1 MAAPPGAGPSASS
14 CYNCF
19 FHCQRGFSLTWL
31 VIIPSVLFLIAG
43 SALAYVVGAAAV
55 LAFISVDKIR
65 YLAILPQRIFSQL
78 DVFAMMAMVLFIMT
92 GEVMNRTGV
101 TRYLIDFSMSI
112 VGRLKG
118 GLGHVNIMTSIFFAG
133 VSGSAVAD
141 AAALSNTLVPA
152 MREQGYPNRYA
163 GAVTAASSVIGPIIP
178 PSIILIFY
186 GAWMQVSIGGLFA
199 AGIVPGLVLG
209 GALLL
214 TNGVLAHRHDHPG
227 GRGSDVPA
235 FLPSL
240 VKSAPALALPVII
253 LGGIVFG
260 IATPTEAAAV
270 AVAAALAAGF
280 FYGGVSMPVLWKC
293 LERSAILTGSIFMVM
308 TAAACAA
315 YVGSLEQWP
324 QAIARMATESGLT
337 GIYFLLLINLVFLI
351 AGMFMDVPMALA
363 LLVPLF
369 GPAAVAQ
376 GIDPI
381 HLGIILC
388 LNLTMGLITPP
399 LGGCLIV
406 VSAISGE
413 NYWSLARATLPFIVV
428 EVLVLLLITLAPWLS
443 LGLPRLLG
451 FM

>member
-1 MAAPPGAGPSASS
+1 
-14 CYNCF
+14 
-19 FHCQRGFSLTWL
+19 LIWL
-31 VIIPSVLFLIAG
+31 VVILSILFLAAG
-43 SALAYVVGAAAV
+43 TALAYVVGAAAV
-55 LAFISVDKIR
+55 LTFIASDNAR
-65 YLAILPQRIFSQL
+65 YLAVLPQRIFSQL
-78 DVFAMMAMVLFIMT
+78 DVFALMAMVLFIMT

-101 TRYLIDFSMSI
+101 TRYLINFSMSI
-112 VGRLKG
+112 VGRFKG

-152 MREQGYPNRYA
+152 MQEQGYSKRYA
-163 GAVTAASSVIGPIIP
+163 GAITAASSVIGPIIP

-199 AGIVPGLVLG
+199 AGILPGLLLG
-209 GALLL
+209 VLLL
-214 TNGVLAHRHDHPG
+214 LANGVFAHRHNHPG
-227 GRGSDVPA
+227 GRGAQIPP
-235 FLPSL
+235 FWPSL
-240 VKSAPALALPVII
+240 LKSLPALMLPTII

-260 IATPTEAAAV
+260 IATPTEAAGV
-270 AVAAALAAGF
+270 AVAAALVAGF
-280 FYGGVSMPVLWKC
+280 FYGGVSPRVIWQC
-293 LERSAILTGSIFMVM
+293 IERSAILSGSIFMILA
-308 TAAACAA
+308 AAACAA
-315 YVGSLEQWP
+315 YIGSLEQWP
-324 QAIARMATESGLT
+324 QRIAELAIESGLT
-337 GIYFLLLINLVFLI
+337 GISFLLLINVIFLI

-376 GIDPI
+376 GVDPI

-413 NYWSLARATLPFIVV
+413 NYWTLAKATLPFILV
-428 EVLVLLLITLAPWLS
+428 EIVTLLIITLFPPLS
-443 LGLPRLLG
+443 LYLPGLLG
-451 FM
+451 LH

>member
-1 MAAPPGAGPSASS
+1 
-14 CYNCF
+14 
-19 FHCQRGFSLTWL
+19 LVWL
-31 VIIPSVLFLIAG
+31 VVIFSILFLIAG
-43 SALAYVVGAAAV
+43 AALAYVVGAAAV
-55 LAFISVDKIR
+55 LTFIASDNTR

-78 DVFAMMAMVLFIMT
+78 DVFALMAMVLFIMT

-101 TRYLIDFSMSI
+101 TRYLINFSMSI
-112 VGRLKG
+112 VGRFKG
-118 GLGHVNIMTSIFFAG
+118 GLGHVNILTSIFFAG

-152 MREQGYPNRYA
+152 MREQGYTNKYA

-199 AGIVPGLVLG
+199 AGILPGLLLG
-209 GALLL
+209 VLLL
-214 TNGVLAHRHDHPG
+214 LANGFFAHRQGHPG
-227 GRGSDVPA
+227 GRGTDIPP
-235 FLPSL
+235 FWPSL
-240 VKSAPALALPVII
+240 LKSLPALMLPTII

-260 IATPTEAAAV
+260 IATPTEAAGV
-270 AVAAALAAGF
+270 AVAAALVAGF
-280 FYGGVSMPVLWKC
+280 FYGGVSPRVIWQC
-293 LERSAILTGSIFMVM
+293 FERSAILSGSIFMILA
-308 TAAACAA
+308 AAACAA
-315 YVGSLEQWP
+315 YIGSLEQWP
-324 QAIARMATESGLT
+324 QHIAELAIETGLT
-337 GIYFLLLINLVFLI
+337 GISFLLLVNVIFLI

-376 GIDPI
+376 GINPI

-413 NYWSLARATLPFIVV
+413 NYWTLAKATLPFILV
-428 EVLVLLLITLAPWLS
+428 EILTLLIITLFPPLS
-443 LGLPRLLG
+443 LYLPGLLG
-451 FM
+451 LQ

>member
-1 MAAPPGAGPSASS
+1 MGWIVAI
-14 CYNCF
+14 F
-19 FHCQRGFSLTWL
+19 F
-31 VIIPSVLFLIAG
+31 ILFLISGA
-43 SALAYVVGAAAV
+43 ALAYVVGAGAV
-55 LAFISVDKIR
+55 LSFIASDNAR
-65 YLAILPQRIFSQL
+65 YLAVLPQRIFSAL
-78 DVFAMMAMVLFIMT
+78 DVFALMAMVLFIMT

-101 TRYLIDFSMSI
+101 TRYLIDFSMSL
-112 VGRLKG
+112 VGRFKG
-118 GLGHVNIMTSIFFAG
+118 GLGHVNILTSIFFAG

-152 MREQGYPNRYA
+152 MREQGYSNRYA

-199 AGIVPGLVLG
+199 AGILPGLLLG
-209 GALLL
+209 AALLIA
-214 TNGVLAHRHDHPG
+214 NGAFAHIQNHPG
-227 GRGSDVPA
+227 GRGTVVPP
-235 FLPSL
+235 FLPSF
-240 VKSAPALALPVII
+240 VKSIPALMLPTII

-260 IATPTEAAAV
+260 IATPTEAAGV

-280 FYGGVSMPVLWKC
+280 IYGGVSFKVVRQC
-293 LERSAILTGSIFMVM
+293 IERTAILTGSIFIILA
-308 TAAACAA
+308 AAACAA

-324 QAIARMATESGLT
+324 QQIAKLAVESGIT
-337 GIYFLLLINLVFLI
+337 GVSFLLLINLIFFI

-376 GIDPI
+376 GVHPI

-388 LNLTMGLITPP
+388 LNLTLGLVTPP

-413 NYWSLARATLPFIVV
+413 NYWKLAWTTLPFIAV
-428 EVLVLLLITLAPWLS
+428 EIVVLLVITLVPSIS
-443 LGLPRLLG
+443 LFLPRVLG
-451 FM
+451 FL

>member
-1 MAAPPGAGPSASS
+1 M
-14 CYNCF
+14 
-19 FHCQRGFSLTWL
+19 TWL
-31 VIIPSVLFLIAG
+31 VVIALILFLASG
-43 SALAYVVGAAAV
+43 VALAYVVGAGAV
-55 LAFISVDKIR
+55 LAFIATENTR

-78 DVFAMMAMVLFIMT
+78 DVFALMAMVLFIMT

-112 VGRLKG
+112 VGKFKG
-118 GLGHVNIMTSIFFAG
+118 GLGHVNILTSIFFAG

-141 AAALSNTLVPA
+141 AAALSNTLIPA
-152 MREQGYPNRYA
+152 MREQGYTNRYA

-199 AGIVPGLVLG
+199 AGIVPGLLLG
-209 GALLL
+209 LVLLL
-214 TNGVLAHRHDHPG
+214 ANAVMAHRQDHPG
-227 GRGSDVPA
+227 GRGTEVPPFMA
-235 FLPSL
+235 SL
-240 VKSAPALALPVII
+240 WKAAPALLLPVII

-260 IATPTEAAAV
+260 VATPTEAAGV
-270 AVAAALAAGF
+270 AVAAALAVGF
-280 FYGGVSMPVLWKC
+280 IYRGVTPRVIWQCM
-293 LERSAILTGSIFMVM
+293 ERTAVLTGSIFMVI

-324 QAIARMATESGLT
+324 QQIARAATESGIT
-337 GIYFLLLINLVFLI
+337 GVPFLLLINLIFLI

-376 GIDPI
+376 GVDPI

-399 LGGCLIV
+399 LGGCLVV

-413 NYWSLARATLPFIVV
+413 NYWKLAKATLPFIFV
-428 EVLVLLLITLAPWLS
+428 EIIVLLVITLVPSIS
-443 LGLPRLLG
+443 LYLPRLLG
-451 FM
+451 FV

>member
-1 MAAPPGAGPSASS
+1 
-14 CYNCF
+14 
-19 FHCQRGFSLTWL
+19 LIWL
-31 VIIPSVLFLIAG
+31 VIIFSVLFLAAG
-43 SALAYVVGAAAV
+43 AALAYVVGAAAV
-55 LAFISVDKIR
+55 LTFIASDNAR
-65 YLAILPQRIFSQL
+65 YLAVLPQRIFSQL
-78 DVFAMMAMVLFIMT
+78 DVFALMAMVLFIMT

-101 TRYLIDFSMSI
+101 TRYLINFSMSI
-112 VGRLKG
+112 VGRFKG

-152 MREQGYPNRYA
+152 MREQGYTRRYA

-199 AGIVPGLVLG
+199 AGILPGLLL

-214 TNGVLAHRHDHPG
+214 LANGIFAHRQGHPG
-227 GRGSDVPA
+227 GRGTQIPP
-235 FLPSL
+235 FWPSL
-240 VKSAPALALPVII
+240 LKSLPALMLPTII

-260 IATPTEAAAV
+260 IATPTEAAGV
-270 AVAAALAAGF
+270 AVAAALIAGF
-280 FYGGVSMPVLWKC
+280 FYGGVSIKVIWQC
-293 LERSAILTGSIFMVM
+293 FERSAILTGSIFMILA
-308 TAAACAA
+308 AAACAA
-315 YVGSLEQWP
+315 YIGSLEQWP
-324 QAIARMATESGLT
+324 QRIAELAIETGLT
-337 GIYFLLLINLVFLI
+337 GISFLLLINVIFLI

-376 GIDPI
+376 GVDPI

-413 NYWSLARATLPFIVV
+413 NYWTLAKATLPFILV
-428 EVLVLLLITLAPWLS
+428 EIVTLLMITLFPPLS
-443 LGLPRLLG
+443 LYLPRLLG
-451 FM
+451 IL